1 MKIIIFKILILDV
14 SFFFIFQNNTIINFH
29 FFILFQNKNK
39 DNKFESNDESLLK
52 RFSTALKINQN
63 LTKLGLRGL

>member
-1 MKIIIFKILILDV
+1 MWGFSLFFKIIESLI
-14 SFFFIFQNNTIINFH
+14 S